1 MTLDKG
7 GSDTGIRSR
16 FEMWSVTGRKDHGNG
31 QSGELGRSRGVEPMA
46 TATTRI
52 CTRASAQKAHV
63 LEMADEE
70 LQQQFAG

>member
-1 MTLDKG
+1 
-7 GSDTGIRSR
+7 
-16 FEMWSVTGRKDHGNG
+16 
-31 QSGELGRSRGVEPMA
+31 MA